1 MQVRDQGSSTTRSV
15 QVEPLDHLRPGA
27 RLLRPRGPFHA
38 RTGIELMA
46 VIDGQ
51 RAHALDLLILDLT
64 EHATFGPVA
73 LQILVQIATE
83 LHRVDVGLRLVG
95 SEPAVGSALAVA
107 GVRSLFTLHGTVGE
121 ALEALEKLGAR

>member
-1 MQVRDQGSSTTRSV
+1 MMDPGPSMTESV

-64 EHATFGPVA
+64 HLTTFGPVA
-73 LQILVQIATE
+73 LQIVVQIATE

-95 SEPAVGSALAVA
+95 SEQTVGSPLTVA
-107 GVRSLFTLHGTVGE
+107 GVRSLFTLHSTVGE
-121 ALEALEKLGAR
+121 ALGAQTST

>member
-1 MQVRDQGSSTTRSV
+1 MDQGPAVTQSV
-15 QVEPLDHLRPGA
+15 LVEPLDHLRPGA

-64 EHATFGPVA
+64 EPATFGPVA
-73 LQILVQIATE
+73 LQIVVQIATE
-83 LHRVDVGLRLVG
+83 LRRVDVALRLVG
-95 SEPAVGSALAVA
+95 SEQAVGSSLTVA
-107 GVRSLFTLHGTVGE
+107 GVRSLFSLHGTVGE
-121 ALEALEKLGAR
+121 ALKAR

>member
-1 MQVRDQGSSTTRSV
+1 MTDQCPSVMQSV
-15 QVEPLDHLRPGA
+15 LVEPLDHLRPGA

-51 RAHALDLLILDLT
+51 RAHGLDLLVLDLT
-64 EHATFGPVA
+64 EPAVFGPMA
-73 LQILVQIATE
+73 LQIVVQIATE
-83 LHRVDVGLRLVG
+83 LRRIDVGLRLVG
-95 SEPAVGSALAVA
+95 SEQAVGSPLTVA

-121 ALEALEKLGAR
+121 AFRAR

>member
-1 MQVRDQGSSTTRSV
+1 MTRSV

-27 RLLRPRGPFHA
+27 RLLRPRDPFHA

-64 EHATFGPVA
+64 DHATLGPVA
-73 LQILVQIATE
+73 LQIVVQIAAE
-83 LHRVDVGLRLVG
+83 LHRADVGLRLVG
-95 SEPAVGSALAVA
+95 SEQAVGSPLTVA
-107 GVRSLFTLHGTVGE
+107 GVRSLLTLHTTVGE
-121 ALEALEKLGAR
+121 ALGAW